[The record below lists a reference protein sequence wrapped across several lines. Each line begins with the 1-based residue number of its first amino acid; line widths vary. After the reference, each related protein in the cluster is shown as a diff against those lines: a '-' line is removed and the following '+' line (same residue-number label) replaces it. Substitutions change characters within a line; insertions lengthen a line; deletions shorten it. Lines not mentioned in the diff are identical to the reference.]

1 MSTRHLINSIRRCT
15 AGSLTPNVSARC
27 NPCINSYV
35 SSKISLFHSLSGTSR
50 SSLLGSRINRLVLND
65 VPLISMNNSSS
76 VVGMTRS
83 ARPMQLTQVRGMAS
97 RRHKKIIKM
106 AKGLRGRANRCY
118 TIALPRVLRMLRRQ
132 YIGRKL
138 RKRDFRRLWIT
149 RINAASRI
157 YGMAYRHL
165 IHGLSLA
172 KVSLNR
178 KVMADLAVS
187 EPLSFK
193 SVVEVAK
200 QAKTKH
206 GSWPLKEKK
215 AITFSHFLTGVD
227 RHGPKK
233 LSKSQSA

>member
-1 MSTRHLINSIRRCT
+1 
-15 AGSLTPNVSARC
+15 
-27 NPCINSYV
+27 
-35 SSKISLFHSLSGTSR
+35 
-50 SSLLGSRINRLVLND
+50 
-65 VPLISMNNSSS
+65 
-76 VVGMTRS
+76 
-83 ARPMQLTQVRGMAS
+83 MAS
-97 RRHKKIIKM
+97 KRHKKIIKM

-157 YGMAYRHL
+157 YGMAYRHF

-172 KVSLNR
+172 NVSLNR
-178 KVMADLAVS
+178 KVLADLAVS

-200 QAKTKH
+200 QSKTRH

-215 AITFSHFLTGVD
+215 KITTFLL
-227 RHGPKK
+227 K
-233 LSKSQSA
+233 